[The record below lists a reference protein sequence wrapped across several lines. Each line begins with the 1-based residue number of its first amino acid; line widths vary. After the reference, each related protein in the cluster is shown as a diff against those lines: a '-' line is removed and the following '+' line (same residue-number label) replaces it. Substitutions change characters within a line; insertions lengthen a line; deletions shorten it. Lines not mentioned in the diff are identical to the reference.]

1 MLTLT
6 YWAIVVF
13 IVLVIVELLRRKAL
27 REKYAVVWLLLALS
41 LVGGAIFPKTINE
54 ISQFLGFQFL
64 SNFVLFILGIINIF
78 VAIQLSLSISK
89 SENEI
94 QILAEEIALL
104 KLELREKS

>member
-1 MLTLT
+1 M
-6 YWAIVVF
+6 
-13 IVLVIVELLRRKAL
+13 K
-27 REKYAVVWLLLALS
+27 
-41 LVGGAIFPKTINE
+41 
-54 ISQFLGFQFL
+54 
-64 SNFVLFILGIINIF
+64 NFVLFILGIINIF